1 MSCNN
6 LRLSSIQLQGMPSSP
21 SGPPT
26 LSKERFPQNAGLRK
40 KDLGPKGRTEREQY
54 LWQIAAV
61 AFLAMMGDL
70 YAQIFEGTRYSE
82 YDFGRTARFTLFRA
96 VVAAPVYIYW
106 LSKLDA
112 LAEQLS
118 ALTGMWPL
126 LIKLLLDQGVYTPIY
141 QVVFFCF
148 LAALEGQPLSE
159 GFRRCLLVLPQSIPV
174 AWCFWLPVQAVCFHI
189 VPLQWRV
196 VYVNVFN
203 IVWNT
208 ILSLFNSS
216 ASAAPVAS
224 MPAEPIE
231 TASDLVSMASSVAAA
246 SRSASL
252 AAAAA
257 GAAAGDIPGVE
268 APAEEAATFTTS
280 CRVEA
285 VEEAHAAEATTRTRR
300 CSLGVRGSGPPLLVT
315 RRLLRLRTGLAMG
328 RAQTTGQSNAS
339 ERSTNATASGCLRAV
354 LGLVGCVNSRRPCR
368 VSRASCLIQ
377 HTHTHT
383 HLRKIAAHAPP
394 PHQDKH
400 T

>member
-1 MSCNN
+1 
-6 LRLSSIQLQGMPSSP
+6 
-21 SGPPT
+21 
-26 LSKERFPQNAGLRK
+26 LRK

-61 AFLAMMGDL
+61 AFLAMMGDM

-126 LIKLLLDQGVYTPIY
+126 LIKLLLDQGVYTPVY

-257 GAAAGDIPGVE
+257 GAAAGDIAGVE
-268 APAEEAATFTTS
+268 ASAEDGGDIYDKLPRRGGGRGARGGGDDADEEMLAWRARKRAA
-280 CRVEA
+280 A
-285 VEEAHAAEATTRTRR
+285 AGHAA
-300 CSLGVRGSGPPLLVT
+300 
-315 RRLLRLRTGLAMG
+315 
-328 RAQTTGQSNAS
+328 AS
-339 ERSTNATASGCLRAV
+339 A
-354 LGLVGCVNSRRPCR
+354 
-368 VSRASCLIQ
+368 
-377 HTHTHT
+377 
-383 HLRKIAAHAPP
+383 AAHGLGDGTCADNWPKQCKRKVNKCYSEWVLARCP
-394 PHQDKH
+394 WTCGLCQ
-400 T
+400 